1 MNALTVIP
9 DSLYNHYLAEGQ
21 LDHERVVVS
30 RNKTGQKVVV
40 NTGLNSLVLTAS
52 AALELAN
59 HLMAAA
65 VSGDEQEA
73 SA

>member
-9 DSLYNHYLAEGQ
+9 DSLYNHYLAAGQ
-21 LDHERVVVS
+21 LDNQPVNVS
-30 RNKTGQKVVV
+30 RNKAGHKVVV
-40 NTGLNSLVLTAS
+40 TTGLNSLVLTVS

-59 HLMAAA
+59 HLIAAA

-73 SA
+73 DA